1 MIYRPI
7 YLPSSV
13 ILSNLPI
20 LSAPHR
26 QQKRFSAT
34 RVACEHQSKRINQ
47 AKNPRSVKAEK
58 RQELS
63 KYGIIYAF
71 ESNTKLDVK
80 KSFCNSGLPRPLPH
94 AQRFLSEPTSALST
108 RQ

>member
-1 MIYRPI
+1 MGSKKD
-7 YLPSSV
+7 L
-13 ILSNLPI
+13 
-20 LSAPHR
+20 A
-26 QQKRFSAT
+26 QQG
-34 RVACEHQSKRINQ
+34 ACEHQSKRINQ

-63 KYGIIYAF
+63 KYGIRYAF

-80 KSFCNSGLPRPLPH
+80 KCFCNSGLPRPLPH